1 MLIESRIKPVAPK
14 VVRNITLFGTRYV
27 FTPVLPGRFVAQV
40 TDELHIKTF
49 LGNPAYAEFKD
60 ELPAA
65 TLQRGEPTPAP
76 APTQP
81 VDPAPPAPLI
91 TKDKLPE
98 GGEDPDDEEE
108 GEGEDDGEELAA
120 GGASDEPGEWSTAVA
135 DEAAALLRNPAASI
149 ATAVSK
155 VTQVDVIRCALA
167 MERKRTGKQKPRASV
182 IELLEG
188 TLRDIAAA
196 GV

>member
-49 LGNPAYAEFKD
+49 LDNPAYAEFKD
-60 ELPAA
+60 ELPTA

-76 APTQP
+76 TPAQP
-81 VDPAPPAPLI
+81 VDPTPPTPIL
-91 TKDKLPE
+91 TKDELPE
-98 GGEDPDDEEE
+98 GGEEPTDEQ
-108 GEGEDDGEELAA
+108 EGEDDGEELAA
-120 GGASDEPGEWSTAVA
+120 GGASDEPGEWSTAIA

-167 MERKRTGKQKPRASV
+167 MERNRTGKQKPRASV